1 MILIWFF
8 IGFHILSNGVIKTY
22 LIYYTMKGDP
32 ILSKGYHLGKIACG
46 NPVIVMRELK
56 RHFKKRRSNK
66 YPIEWLLIA
75 SAGCLIMGLIFWFFV
90 R

>member
-1 MILIWFF
+1 M
-8 IGFHILSNGVIKTY
+8 
-22 LIYYTMKGDP
+22 IYYTKKGNP
-32 ILSKGYHLGKIACG
+32 ILRQGYRKGEIACG

-75 SAGCLIMGLIFWFFV
+75 SASCLITGLILWFLV